1 LIANFDVATGQVI
14 CPTCGDTRTE
24 VDFAAH
30 VRVLI
35 ESEPCRDLIT
45 DCLNTHQS
53 ESLVRLVAEIEGLEF
68 DLGIKG
74 ESGID
79 EDTSSIFKR
88 LEPSCCLSLHP
99 KHSSWLNQIEIWFSI
114 LVRKLLLRASFISKD
129 DLKARVLDFI
139 DYFNRTMAKPLSGL
153 IKVRYWQFNGKG
165 IYAVLY

>member
-1 LIANFDVATGQVI
+1 
-14 CPTCGDTRTE
+14 
-24 VDFAAH
+24 
-30 VRVLI
+30 
-35 ESEPCRDLIT
+35 LIT

-74 ESGID
+74 ESGILKSMKTRAAFLSD
-79 EDTSSIFKR
+79 SSHRCSF
-88 LEPSCCLSLHP
+88 HY

>member
-1 LIANFDVATGQVI
+1 MEHKAIANFDVATGQVI

-35 ESEPCRDLIT
+35 ESEPDAKKWDLIT

-74 ESGID
+74 ESGILKSMK
-79 EDTSSIFKR
+79 T
-88 LEPSCCLSLHP
+88 
-99 KHSSWLNQIEIWFSI
+99 
-114 LVRKLLLRASFISKD
+114 RAAF
-129 DLKARVLDFI
+129 
-139 DYFNRTMAKPLSGL
+139 
-153 IKVRYWQFNGKG
+153 
-165 IYAVLY
+165 

>member
-35 ESEPCRDLIT
+35 ESGCQKWDLIT

-74 ESGID
+74 ESGI
-79 EDTSSIFKR
+79 
-88 LEPSCCLSLHP
+88 
-99 KHSSWLNQIEIWFSI
+99 LN
-114 LVRKLLLRASFISKD
+114 R
-129 DLKARVLDFI
+129 
-139 DYFNRTMAKPLSGL
+139 
-153 IKVRYWQFNGKG
+153 
-165 IYAVLY
+165 